1 MMIQCQS
8 YLPKLLISLKI
19 FLKLNTKPK
28 VQSANKRIRFMKLV
42 GSRGNFLSLTQ
53 GQIFRAYKG
62 TLLPKYILGSATQ
75 SNK

>member
-1 MMIQCQS
+1 
-8 YLPKLLISLKI
+8 
-19 FLKLNTKPK
+19 
-28 VQSANKRIRFMKLV
+28 MKLV

-53 GQIFRAYKG
+53 GQILRAYKG